1 MPWAASVC
9 LLFRTVL
16 LAQTWTPPS
25 VHLGQMALMTVNSA
39 QIACVLWVSGRGW
52 GRIKE
57 ENPIYSVTGKPAS
70 RMQA

>member
-1 MPWAASVC
+1 
-9 LLFRTVL
+9 
-16 LAQTWTPPS
+16 
-25 VHLGQMALMTVNSA
+25 MALMTVNSA